1 MQNEKERLL
10 KQEIE
15 DFDQKE
21 KTPNVCKIL
30 EDKNKEL
37 EEIRDKKL
45 KKTKRTNDIRSRVQ
59 WLKGERPSIFL

>member
-45 KKTKRTNDIRSRVQ
+45 KGQMIRSRAQ
-59 WLKGERPSIFL
+59 WLNEGERSSKLFE